1 MHPLLVTGEATIAEA
16 GWLLLVAAV
25 VVVVVV
31 VVVELLKIESPHLHR
46 ILCGRVALLN
56 RLLLLAL
63 HACCEHHEAELPL
76 WWWLFSIPLSKQ
88 RKQNGET

>member
-25 VVVVVV
+25 VAA
-31 VVVELLKIESPHLHR
+31 VVELLKVAISTPPHLHR
-46 ILCGRVALLN
+46 TLCGREALPN

-63 HACCEHHEAELPL
+63 HACCER
-76 WWWLFSIPLSKQ
+76 WLFSIPLSKQ